1 VMDRV
6 SHPSVLYSGK
16 HGEERE
22 GNTSDTYEST
32 NTSHTNRLARAGA
45 VPEEQAGSAQ
55 SMGVVD
61 GQPGA
66 REG

>member
-1 VMDRV
+1 MDRV
-6 SHPSVLYSGK
+6 SHPSILYSGE
-16 HGEERE
+16 HGEERK
-22 GNTSDTYEST
+22 GNTSDTYES
-32 NTSHTNRLARAGA
+32 NDTSHTNRLARAGA
-45 VPEEQAGSAQ
+45 VPDEQTRSAQ